1 MFANFPF
8 LYTLILSLTFCFL
21 LSFSYNLKE
30 TVQHTNNE
38 YMSYVTGN
46 KSIKYMSLPNK
57 FKCNLWDKK
66 TREIFQK
73 AGRGKVSENTGA
85 FDISD
90 PRRNSS
96 LLNETKHT
104 Y

>member
-1 MFANFPF
+1 MFENFIL

-66 TREIFQK
+66 H
-73 AGRGKVSENTGA
+73 GKYFKKLE
-85 FDISD
+85 
-90 PRRNSS
+90 
-96 LLNETKHT
+96 EEK
-104 Y
+104 

>member
-1 MFANFPF
+1 MFENFPL

-21 LSFSYNLKE
+21 LSFSYILKE

-66 TREIFQK
+66 H
-73 AGRGKVSENTGA
+73 GKYFKKLE
-85 FDISD
+85 
-90 PRRNSS
+90 
-96 LLNETKHT
+96 EEK
-104 Y
+104 

>member
-1 MFANFPF
+1 MFENFIL

-46 KSIKYMSLPNK
+46 KSIKYMSLPIK

-66 TREIFQK
+66 H
-73 AGRGKVSENTGA
+73 GKYFKKLE
-85 FDISD
+85 
-90 PRRNSS
+90 
-96 LLNETKHT
+96 EEK
-104 Y
+104 